1 MKKMNKIIKKFK
13 DYFKPSI
20 KDMEQV
26 DKFVKAH
33 EQRLKELQKE
43 ARSDER
49 NKNKTLSSNF

>member
-1 MKKMNKIIKKFK
+1 MNKIIKKFK